1 MPAITTAVSTDR
13 AHSGQFRVRLPVE
26 LHAALAAEAERQ
38 GVSLNTLIV
47 ALLAGGIGWRST
59 VAPQQRD

>member
-1 MPAITTAVSTDR
+1 MPAITTPVSTDR

-59 VAPQQRD
+59 TAPQQRD